1 MLRKSVDWHTKNVDV
16 SPYGEHSEKGSK
28 RFEEQQAGG
37 NEADLERAS
46 AAPTLTRRGGGEREE
61 IGRIRQVDRQAAKA
75 VERFDPEGGKN
86 PGGEWRSPARQA
98 EPGSGSAT
106 GQRQ

>member
-37 NEADLERAS
+37 NEADLER
-46 AAPTLTRRGGGEREE
+46 
-61 IGRIRQVDRQAAKA
+61 
-75 VERFDPEGGKN
+75 
-86 PGGEWRSPARQA
+86 
-98 EPGSGSAT
+98 
-106 GQRQ
+106 